1 MRKFFF
7 VLALAAVLVPVLSFP
22 AAAVSFDFNTPIT
35 YSPPAA
41 GWDELRAYHTIYTEQ
56 DTGEIWVDH
65 YNGTP
70 AFSYYD
76 DGGVFRWVLGSY
88 VSEIDTDYHV
98 TLNPFD
104 SNNSYGR
111 FSSADNL
118 KNTLVFVNI
127 LFPNVIIPAQSG
139 QYFKA
144 KFNIHSNYDVN
155 NGDWSIYPADYKS
168 IVDELTV
175 ASNLCMFMVRDE
187 GSAWQPRQAVV
198 VPSAVTVRRDS
209 GTTTTNKGFQGDN
222 MEFTYYF
229 DLSYSFFEEIL
240 QFDYVGLMIR
250 IPYFFGTYGNKPR
263 VIGNLTI
270 PDSYEIISANDYSNA
285 LNDINISIDAVNSS
299 VNKVY
304 DALTNNPDAA
314 ADQIVITGFKANT
327 DKLGNTVGDYNDA
340 QAEVDKIVSNVTLP
354 TVTLASPDVM
364 DDIGLGEFS
373 QNNDIWNSYTVG
385 MVVVAFSFATISLIL
400 YGKKGSGS

>member
-1 MRKFFF
+1 MKKIFITTLICLFCVPLF
-7 VLALAAVLVPVLSFP
+7 SFSSFAVE
-22 AAAVSFDFNTPIT
+22 FDFNAPIT
-35 YSPPAA
+35 YSPPYI
-41 GWDELRAYHTIYTEQ
+41 GWDILRAYHTFYTEQ
-56 DTGEIWVDH
+56 DTGMIWVDH

-76 DGGVFRWVLGSY
+76 DGGVFRWVLGSS

-144 KFNIHSNYDVN
+144 TFNIHSNYDVN
-155 NGDWSIYPADYKS
+155 NGDWSIYPSEYKTF
-168 IVDELTV
+168 VDELTV

-187 GSAWQPRQAVV
+187 GSSWQPRSSVV
-198 VPSAVTVRRDS
+198 VPSAVAVRRDS
-209 GTTTTNKGFQGDN
+209 GSTTTNKGFQGDN

-229 DLSYSFFEEIL
+229 ALSQSFFQDIL

-250 IPYFFGTYGNKPR
+250 IPYFFGVNGNKPR
-263 VIGNLTI
+263 VIGNMTI
-270 PDSYEIISANDYSNA
+270 PNTYEIISTDDYSKDLA
-285 LNDINISIDAVNSS
+285 DIKNTLTTVNES
-299 VNKVY
+299 VLQVY
-304 DALTNNPDAA
+304 DALSNNPDQQV
-314 ADQIVITGFKANT
+314 DTVLITGFKSGLDHVDNVVNKY
-327 DKLGNTVGDYNDA
+327 DDA
-340 QAEVDKIVSNVTLP
+340 QNRIENIVNNVTLP
-354 TVTLASPDVM
+354 SVESDVSNVLDRAPDVVER
-364 DDIGLGEFS
+364 IGNVFT
-373 QNNDIWNSYTVG
+373 NSYFTAALVIVFG
-385 MVVVAFSFATISLIL
+385 FCAINLIL
-400 YGKKGSGS
+400 YGISKGD